1 MKRRLLTLLLTMI
14 FCVTSVAP
22 GFAMDA
28 DDIGGA
34 VPSAAVAQMSATDKI
49 SAMEKMLYGT
59 EQAGALVGRMDS
71 LEDDVYGTVTSDAI
85 LDRVD
90 NLYDYLKGDPNSN
103 EAGFLTKLNAIEWQF
118 NESMSG
124 GPAKNRVEAVEM
136 MLNGKI
142 EEGSLSSRL
151 ESLSNIA
158 FTDGVIVVE
167 NVTLPKDQ
175 VIKVEF
181 IEELSSREDKAGEP
195 VHFKLADNV
204 YVNDVLVLPKGALGE
219 GTIKKVVQPRSFG
232 RDARIDVD
240 FTHVYALDGTKVPV
254 YIGEVAKQEAKT
266 AAGAA
271 GAAIGGMIVLGP
283 IGALGGAFV
292 TGKAVVIPVGSTTYV
307 QTVEDTNIQG
317 MVYQGK

>member
-1 MKRRLLTLLLTMI
+1 MKRRLLTLLLTLV

-22 GFAMDA
+22 GFAMNA
-28 DDIGGA
+28 DDLGGA
-34 VPSAAVAQMSATDKI
+34 VPAASAVTQMSATDKI

-85 LDRVD
+85 LDRID
-90 NLYDYLKGDPNSN
+90 NLYDYLKGSPASN

-124 GPAKNRVEAVEM
+124 GPAKTRIEAVEM
-136 MLNGKI
+136 MLNGK
-142 EEGSLSSRL
+142 
-151 ESLSNIA
+151 
-158 FTDGVIVVE
+158 
-167 NVTLPKDQ
+167 
-175 VIKVEF
+175 VEF
-181 IEELSSREDKAGEP
+181 TEELSSREDKAGEP
-195 VHFKLADNV
+195 VHFKIADNV

-219 GTIKKVVQPRSFG
+219 GTIKKVVQPRSFV

-254 YIGEVAKQEAKT
+254 YIGDLAKQEAKT

-307 QTVEDTNIQG
+307 QTMEDTTIQG

>member
-1 MKRRLLTLLLTMI
+1 MLTVV
-14 FCVTSVAP
+14 FCVTSLAP

-28 DDIGGA
+28 EDAGAA
-34 VPSAAVAQMSATDKI
+34 VPAVTASQQSATEKI
-49 SAMEKMLYGT
+49 TAMEKMLYGT
-59 EQAGALVGRMDS
+59 QQAGALVARMDS
-71 LEDDVYGTVTSDAI
+71 LEDDVYGTITKDAI
-85 LDRVD
+85 LDRVN
-90 NLYDYLKGDPNSN
+90 NLYDYLKGNPNSN
-103 EAGFLTKLNAIEWQF
+103 EAGFLTKLNAIEWQL

-124 GPAKNRVEAVEM
+124 GPAKNRIEAVET
-136 MLNGKI
+136 MLNGKV
-142 EEGSLSSRL
+142 EDGSLSPRL
-151 ESLSNIA
+151 EALANIA
-158 FTDGVIVVE
+158 FKDGTIAVESIV
-167 NVTLPKDQ
+167 LPKDQ

-181 IEELSSREDKAGEP
+181 TEELSSREDKAGEP

-204 YVNDVLVLPKGALGE
+204 YVNDVLVLPKGAMGV

-232 RDARIDVD
+232 RDARIDID
-240 FTHVYALDGTKVPV
+240 FTHVFAIDGTKVPV

-292 TGKAVVIPVGSTTYV
+292 TGKAVVIPAGSATFV
-307 QTVEDTNIQG
+307 QTVADTTIQG

>member
-1 MKRRLLTLLLTMI
+1 MI
-14 FCVTSVAP
+14 SV
-22 GFAMDA
+22 
-28 DDIGGA
+28 
-34 VPSAAVAQMSATDKI
+34 
-49 SAMEKMLYGT
+49 
-59 EQAGALVGRMDS
+59 
-71 LEDDVYGTVTSDAI
+71 
-85 LDRVD
+85 
-90 NLYDYLKGDPNSN
+90 
-103 EAGFLTKLNAIEWQF
+103 
-118 NESMSG
+118 ES
-124 GPAKNRVEAVEM
+124 
-136 MLNGKI
+136 
-142 EEGSLSSRL
+142 
-151 ESLSNIA
+151 
-158 FTDGVIVVE
+158 
-167 NVTLPKDQ
+167 VTLPKDS

-181 IEELSSREDKAGEP
+181 TEELSSREDKAGEP

-204 YVNDVLVLPKGALGE
+204 YVNDVLVLPKGAMGQ

-232 RDARIDVD
+232 RDARIDID

-292 TGKAVVIPVGSTTYV
+292 TGKAVVIPAGSTTYV